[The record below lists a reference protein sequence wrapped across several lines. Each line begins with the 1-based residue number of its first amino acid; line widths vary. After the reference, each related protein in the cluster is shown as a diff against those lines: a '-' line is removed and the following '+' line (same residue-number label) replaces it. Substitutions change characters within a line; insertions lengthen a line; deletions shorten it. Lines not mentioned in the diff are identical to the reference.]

1 MHWVNMCMNPN
12 KFKKI
17 FYYWLMN
24 YAIVETTLI
33 ASLLVILLA
42 IK

>member
-1 MHWVNMCMNPN
+1 MN

-33 ASLLVILLA
+33 AGLLVILLA
-42 IK
+42 VK